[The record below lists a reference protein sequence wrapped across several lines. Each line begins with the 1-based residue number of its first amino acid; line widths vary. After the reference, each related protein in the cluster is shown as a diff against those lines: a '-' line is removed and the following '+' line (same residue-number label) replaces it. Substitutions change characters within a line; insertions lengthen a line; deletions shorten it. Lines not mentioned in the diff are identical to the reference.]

1 MGIDTGSEILVMS
14 KHEFESRF
22 AKRKLSQLINST
34 KTTLCLQK
42 NAMEIQQAVVH
53 HKRG

>member
-1 MGIDTGSEILVMS
+1 MNWSWSKSRGADSIIIGADEIVYTS
-14 KHEFESRF
+14 
-22 AKRKLSQLINST
+22 
-34 KTTLCLQK
+34 CLKK

>member
-1 MGIDTGSEILVMS
+1 MIDLDIIGIYRVS
-14 KHEFESRF
+14 
-22 AKRKLSQLINST
+22 
-34 KTTLCLQK
+34 QK